1 MRKDTL
7 LVNLPLFLSPLV
19 GLGHDYQWIGLND
32 KMFENDFRWTD
43 GRVVVRTFFKMY
55 LLVSK
60 MCFERMVLLKTY
72 KVSFFCLK
80 SYYYKNNG
88 NFKQ

>member
-7 LVNLPLFLSPLV
+7 LVNLPLFLSPVV

-55 LLVSK
+55 LQVSK
-60 MCFERMVLLKTY
+60 MCFERMVLMQTY
-72 KVSFFCLK
+72 KVDIFL
-80 SYYYKNNG
+80 
-88 NFKQ
+88 